1 MVQIELTSEERDIL
15 LSLLDGCLSDL
26 HSEIIRTENY
36 EYREMLKNRRLAL
49 LKLSDALSKSKET
62 PVAV

>member
-1 MVQIELTSEERDIL
+1 MVQIELTPEERDIL
-15 LSLLDGCLSDL
+15 LSLLDSCLSDL

-36 EYREMLKNRRLAL
+36 EYREMLKNRKLAL
-49 LKLSDALSKSKET
+49 LKLSEALSKSKER